1 MKKRKVFYGWWI
13 VAGGV
18 LMTATMIPPVV
29 ALFNKFQLQVV
40 EQLNI
45 SRSAFTLGNTILQ
58 GLGIFLSPFI
68 SKKLAKG
75 NMHLIQSV
83 GVLVFAL
90 AYGCYSFSTNII
102 HFYLLSIVLGVTYLT
117 STVIPISM
125 MITNWFQKKRGLAMS
140 IAMTG
145 IGLGG
150 VVLSPLVTWIL
161 ENDNLGWRVGY
172 RVLALIMLVIALPIS
187 AFVMRKS
194 PEDKGLKPYGAEE
207 NDKASTGAKI
217 VDTGVKMSVKASYS
231 KLFFILL
238 LIGMLANGLVNSGA
252 LGQFPP
258 ALETMHSAQLQAT
271 IISLYSF
278 VGIFGKLI
286 LGWINDKFGVVV
298 SSIFG
303 CGFFTLAFVFMLL
316 GSNPS
321 MLYIMAICF
330 GLGMPVGSV
339 SPPLVVSAVYGS
351 EKYGE
356 AYGITNSVMQLGM
369 SLGSL
374 MVALIYDTTGNYQIA
389 WVLLFILGIVTLIG
403 WVGSYLT
410 SRKYTDSPKVSVSN

>member
-40 EQLNI
+40 DQLNI

-90 AYGCYSFSTNII
+90 AYGSYSFSTNII
-102 HFYLLSIVLGVTYLT
+102 HFYLLSFVLGVTYLT

-125 MITNWFQKKRGLAMS
+125 MVTNWFQKKRGLAMS

-150 VVLSPLVTWIL
+150 AVLSPLVTWIL

-172 RVLALIMLVIALPIS
+172 RVLALIMLVIALPVS
-187 AFVMRKS
+187 VFVMRKS

-207 NDKASTGAKI
+207 EGVAGTGAKT
-217 VDTGVKMSVKASYS
+217 VDTGVKMSVKASFS
-231 KLFFILL
+231 KLFFILI

-303 CGFFTLAFVFMLL
+303 CGFFALAFVFMLL

-330 GLGMPVGSV
+330 GLGMPVGNV

-374 MVALIYDTTGNYQIA
+374 MVALIYDTTKNYQIA
-389 WVLLFILGIVTLIG
+389 WVLLLILSIVTLVS

-410 SRKYTDSPKVSVSN
+410 SRKYADSPKVSVSN

>member
-1 MKKRKVFYGWWI
+1 MKKRKIFYGWWI

-40 EQLNI
+40 DQLNI

-90 AYGCYSFSTNII
+90 AYGSYSFSTNII
-102 HFYLLSIVLGVTYLT
+102 HFYLLSFVLGVTYLT

-125 MITNWFQKKRGLAMS
+125 MVTNWFQKKRGLAMS

-150 VVLSPLVTWIL
+150 AVLSPLVTWIL

-172 RVLALIMLVIALPIS
+172 RVLALIMLVIALPVS
-187 AFVMRKS
+187 VFVMRKS

-207 NDKASTGAKI
+207 EGVAGTGAKL
-217 VDTGVKMSVKASYS
+217 VDTGVKMSVHASFS
-231 KLFFILL
+231 KLFFILI
-238 LIGMLANGLVNSGA
+238 LIGMLANGIVNSGA

-286 LGWINDKFGVVV
+286 LGWINDKFGVVI

-303 CGFFTLAFVFMLL
+303 CGFFALAFVFMLM

-330 GLGMPVGSV
+330 GLGMPVGNV

-374 MVALIYDTTGNYQIA
+374 MVALIYDTTKNYQIA
-389 WVLLFILGIVTLIG
+389 WVLLLILSIVTLVS

-410 SRKYTDSPKVSVSN
+410 SRKYADSPKVSVSN